1 MGPETLFG
9 RREEPSGDQHG
20 ASREEDDERRQPA
33 LTHRFGRERVD
44 RWRRRGVE
52 RRLREVDHG
61 TQRSARGE
69 AVPYLPRDAR

>member
-9 RREEPSGDQHG
+9 WCEEPSGDEHG
-20 ASREEDDERRQPA
+20 TSREEDDERRQPA
-33 LTHRFGRERVD
+33 LTHRFGRERID
-44 RWRRRGVE
+44 RGRRRGVE
-52 RRLREVDHG
+52 RRLREVGHD

>member
-9 RREEPSGDQHG
+9 WREEPSGDEHG
-20 ASREEDDERRQPA
+20 ARCKEDDERRQPA

-44 RWRRRGVE
+44 RGRRRGVE
-52 RRLREVDHG
+52 RRLREVGHD